1 MAIVTPTSGF
11 WPVLANRPFRK
22 LWFAQWLS
30 QSSMSTINFVLIVLV
45 ERLTGESVHLGLMIF
60 SFSLPAVIFSPVT
73 SLVVDRLPKKYVLV
87 ASNLLRA
94 VIVLSYLVVLHLS
107 AGRSNGLV
115 LLTLYTITF
124 IMSTVGQFFNPA
136 EAASIPFLVGRNHLM
151 AANSLFSLTLA
162 LSQVIG
168 LVILGPLAVKLIGIQ
183 PAFTLIA
190 CLYLAAAVLLSGLPH
205 DKATASHATAHGNW
219 EQAKRELKEGAG
231 FVIHDRFIAATMLH
245 LTLIASVVL
254 VLVMLAPGIASRVL
268 HLAPE
273 DAIVVFAPAGI
284 GMLLAAALLGR
295 RGNTEQ
301 KQRLVRIGMIGT
313 ILGFALLGVL
323 AWRFEATNQR
333 LILDASVMRLPPASA
348 ALIVATVMVSFIL
361 GLSISGVNI
370 VSQTLMHEHTPERL
384 RGRVFTVQF
393 MLNNLVGIPPMVAIG
408 ALADWIGIPRVLVG
422 VSALV
427 LVAFLITQRL
437 QRHAIPP
444 EVQLPAP
451 LTSGDSAAPSSRSED
466 HAA

>member
-1 MAIVTPTSGF
+1 MAIVNSSSGF
-11 WPVLANRPFRK
+11 GPVLANRPFRK
-22 LWFAQWLS
+22 LWAAQWLS

-87 ASNLLRA
+87 ASNLLRS
-94 VIVLSYLVVLHLS
+94 VIVLSYLVVLYVS

-190 CLYLAAAVLLSGLPH
+190 LLYLVAALLLSGLPR
-205 DKATASHATAHGNW
+205 DKAIAPHTTAHSSW

-245 LTLIASVVL
+245 LTVIASLVL

-273 DAIVVFAPAGI
+273 DAIVVFAPAGV

-333 LILDASVMRLPPASA
+333 LILDASVMNLPPASA

-361 GLSISGVNI
+361 GLSISAVNI

-444 EVQLPAP
+444 EVHLLAP
-451 LTSGDSAAPSSRSED
+451 FRPGDSETPSSRSED